1 MASLMEDFMDVLEKE
16 NGEYGRLTELSRE
29 KRQIIIDGNIPALE
43 EITGREQEITSI
55 LKNLEKKR
63 EEVVND
69 MSIVLSKKPEDLTVT
84 NMIAFLNKQPKEQQK
99 LMELKEKLHNTLAE
113 MADINGQNE
122 VLLKQAMEMAEFDL
136 TLFKSMRQAPVTANY
151 DKRANN
157 TGDLLGSSGFV
168 GDSA

>member
-16 NGEYGRLTELSRE
+16 NGEYERLTELSRE

-43 EITGREQEITSI
+43 EITSREQDITSI

-69 MSIVLSKKPEDLTVT
+69 MSIVLSKKP
-84 NMIAFLNKQPKEQQK
+84 KEQQQ
-99 LMELKEKLHNTLAE
+99 LRELKEKLHTTLEQMAE
-113 MADINGQNE
+113 INNQNE
-122 VLLKQAMEMAEFDL
+122 VLLQQAIEMAEFDL

-157 TGDLLGSSGFV
+157 TGDLLGSSGF
-168 GDSA
+168 DAKQ

>member
-1 MASLMEDFMDVLEKE
+1 MASLMENFMDILEKE
-16 NGEYGRLTELSRE
+16 NGEYERLTELSRQ
-29 KRQIIIDGNIPALE
+29 KRQVIIDGNIPALE
-43 EITGREQEITSI
+43 EITDQEQEIAGI
-55 LKNLEKKR
+55 LINLEKKR
-63 EEVVND
+63 EEIVND

-157 TGDLLGSSGFV
+157 TGDLLGSSGF
-168 GDSA
+168 DAKQ

>member
-69 MSIVLSKKPEDLTVT
+69 MSIVLSKKPEELTVT
-84 NMIAFLNKQPKEQQK
+84 NMIAFLNKQPKEQQQ
-99 LMELKEKLHNTLAE
+99 LRELKEKLHATLEQMAE
-113 MADINGQNE
+113 INNQNE
-122 VLLKQAMEMAEFDL
+122 ALLQQAIEMAEFDL
-136 TLFKSMRQAPVTANY
+136 TLFKSIRQAPVTANY

-157 TGDLLGSSGFV
+157 TGDLLGSSGF
-168 GDSA
+168 DAKQ

>member
-122 VLLKQAMEMAEFDL
+122 VLLKHAMEMAEFDL

-157 TGDLLGSSGFV
+157 TGDLLGSSGF
-168 GDSA
+168 DAKQ